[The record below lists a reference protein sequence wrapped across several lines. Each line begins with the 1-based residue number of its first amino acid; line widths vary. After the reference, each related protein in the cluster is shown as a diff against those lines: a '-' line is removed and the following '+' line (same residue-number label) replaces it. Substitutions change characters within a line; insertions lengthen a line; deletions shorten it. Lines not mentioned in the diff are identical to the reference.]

1 MEGPESR
8 AGDIEVKLPLPM
20 RPKILSKHDFQI
32 RVTMKEIRL
41 FFGRPVIKEKSGFI
55 RVLKDLAA
63 SHGSTLQVLDA
74 DKVVSERHLVLA
86 AERALA
92 AFGEGRNV
100 AMDLG
105 VEILR
110 YASAQRQIERAMS
123 MGISDSTERIA
134 IVAVAEASGNGHEVL
149 IEAEICRL
157 IEMDGAGSSYS
168 PEAVREIFDISEEE
182 IRAAGESR
190 IPDLVLER
198 IALMDAYR

>member
-1 MEGPESR
+1 VLPPKKAKDFKVSTISR
-8 AGDIEVKLPLPM
+8 
-20 RPKILSKHDFQI
+20 F

-41 FFGRPVIKEKSGFI
+41 FFGRPVIKDKSQFI
-55 RVLKDLAA
+55 RALKGLAA
-63 SHGSTLQVLDA
+63 SLGSTIQVLDA
-74 DKVVSERHLVLA
+74 DKVVSERHLMLA

-92 AFGEGRNV
+92 AFGERRNV

-110 YASAQRQIERAMS
+110 YASAQRQIERAMY

-134 IVAVAEASGNGHEVL
+134 VVAVAEASGNGHEVS

-157 IEMDGAGSSYS
+157 IEMDGAGSSYR
-168 PEAVREIFDISEEE
+168 PEAVRETFDISEEE